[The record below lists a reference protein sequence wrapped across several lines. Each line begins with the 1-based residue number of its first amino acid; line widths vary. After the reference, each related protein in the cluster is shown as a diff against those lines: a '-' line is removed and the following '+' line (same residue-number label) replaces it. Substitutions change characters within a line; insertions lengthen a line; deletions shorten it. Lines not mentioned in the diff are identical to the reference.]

1 MTDTV
6 ISVKELRKS
15 YGQVTAVDGLDLE
28 IPRGQ
33 MVAILGPNGAGKST
47 LLNMVL
53 GLLSPD
59 SGTLEV
65 LGGPPKQAVAQGRVG
80 AMLQEAD
87 LVEEVTVGELISA
100 VVALYPQGREVGKL
114 LSDTGLTSLRGR
126 RLGKL
131 SGGQKQRVRFALAI
145 AGSPD
150 LYVLDEPTVGL
161 DVESRRDFW
170 REVASLA
177 EMGGT
182 VLFATHYLAEAEAY
196 ADRIVLLAN
205 GRVVADGSV
214 ATIRSMVPFRLVECT
229 LTDPDDGKL
238 SGLPGVTS
246 AELRGERVTLRT
258 TDSDATLFALMAAY
272 PDAHDIDVGGV
283 DLEDAFVTLTHEEN

>member
-1 MTDTV
+1 M
-6 ISVKELRKS
+6 KKS
-15 YGQVTAVDGLDLE
+15 YGHVTAVKGLDLQITRGE
-28 IPRGQ
+28 I
-33 MVAILGPNGAGKST
+33 VAVLGPNGAGKST

-65 LGGPPKQAVAQGRVG
+65 LGVTPQQAVAQGRVG
-80 AMLQEAD
+80 AMLQEAG

-100 VVALYPQGREVGKL
+100 VVALYPQARNTGEL
-114 LSDTGLTSLRGR
+114 LSNTGLTPLRNR
-126 RLGKL
+126 RVGKL

-150 LYVLDEPTVGL
+150 LHVLDEPTVGL

-170 REVASLA
+170 KEVTALA
-177 EMGGT
+177 ETGSS
-182 VLFATHYLAEAEAY
+182 VIFATHYLAEAESY

-205 GRVVADGSV
+205 GRIVADGSI
-214 ATIRSMVPFRLVECT
+214 ATIRSMVPFRIVECT
-229 LTDPDDGKL
+229 LLDPDRGKL
-238 SGLPGVTS
+238 NGLQGVT
-246 AELRGERVTLRT
+246 ATEIRGKRVTLRT

-272 PDAHDIDVGGV
+272 PDAHDLDVGGV
-283 DLEDAFVTLTHEEN
+283 DLEDAFITLTHEET